1 MWRAMGELW
10 ATIARHIF
18 TTLTLTM
25 ACGTVYAPLE
35 LSICTT
41 MSMNGNA
48 PPFTPMTLIL
58 KVGLFAKMSFS
69 QGRRGGAYTVPP
81 PQVQKSD
88 HRSNIQIRGRWGI
101 Q

>member
-1 MWRAMGELW
+1 MGELWASYGRAMGELW

-41 MSMNGNA
+41 MSMSGNV

-58 KVGLFAKMSFS
+58 KVGLFAKMSFLS
-69 QGRRGGAYTVPP
+69 GTT
-81 PQVQKSD
+81 
-88 HRSNIQIRGRWGI
+88 RWCIYCSTAPGPEK
-101 Q
+101 